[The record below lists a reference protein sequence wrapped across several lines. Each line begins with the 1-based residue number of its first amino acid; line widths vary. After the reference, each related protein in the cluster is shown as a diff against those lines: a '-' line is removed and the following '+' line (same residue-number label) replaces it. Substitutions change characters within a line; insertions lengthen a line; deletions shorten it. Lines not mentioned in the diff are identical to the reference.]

1 MKLSERAAGIQAS
14 GTVRFTAL
22 LAELRAKGRDIVDLA
37 VGEPA
42 GAVPEK
48 IIAAT
53 CDALDQQKTRYST
66 VAGIDGLRRQLADRF
81 AGRTPADVILT
92 NGSKQ
97 ALYMA
102 FQVVCNPGD
111 EVVIPTPCWVSFA
124 QQVRLAGGRPVFVP
138 TDRHQLDCN
147 AIKRALTRKTRA
159 VVINSP
165 NNPTGAVYPEKDI
178 AKIVRLVLDRDLY
191 LIADEAYEYFV
202 YDGIRFA
209 SPADIRA
216 VRDRLILVRSF
227 SKSFSMTGFRTGYAV
242 APAAIIKA
250 MTTFQGHLS
259 GNVCTF
265 AQYGALAAA
274 DLGEDYLQRLTQE
287 YTRKRDIAFD
297 MARELFDCIRPQGAF
312 YLFPDVRRHLRKGEN
327 ATDFC
332 TRLLETAGVAVVSG
346 EAFQAPGHIRISFAA
361 GEREIYRGFKR
372 ISEVL

>member
-22 LAELRAKGRDIVDLA
+22 LEELRAKGRDIVDLA

-53 CDALDQQKTRYST
+53 CDALDRQKTRYSQ
-66 VAGIDGLRRQLADRF
+66 VAGIDGLRRQLASRF

-111 EVVIPTPCWVSFA
+111 EVVVPTPCWVSFA

-209 SPADIRA
+209 SPVDIRA

-265 AQYGALAAA
+265 AQYGAMAAA
-274 DLGEDYLQRLTQE
+274 DLGENYRQRLTQE

-312 YLFPDVRRHLRKGEN
+312 YLFPDVRRHLRKGES
-327 ATDFC
+327 AADFC

-361 GEREIYRGFKR
+361 REREIYRGFKR